1 MAERRTLLVLTD
13 AYPFGH
19 SENFFEDELEV
30 LRKRFEKVV
39 VVPSRRCDWS
49 VPELATPPGVEAHA
63 IPFGSRLSMLKH
75 ALRSMR
81 ASPLLA
87 RWLLKEALARP
98 DIWLEP
104 RGWHLLLWFSWH
116 AARTYEDARRAM
128 SVHGLQA
135 DSCVVYAYWSW
146 PSALSAVLLQH
157 EFPALR
163 SVSRCHGGDLYEE
176 RQKPAY
182 LPYRRLLAR
191 ELDLLAFISQQGL
204 EYFENRWNTPR
215 EKLKLARLGVFD
227 PGARCAASATDV
239 LEVVSCSF
247 AVGVKRL
254 PLMMQ
259 VMRELSTRRRVRWSH
274 IGGGPLF
281 VQTKAEAE
289 RMAGGNLEVRFT
301 GHLDPRE
308 VTRFYVNNPADVFLN
323 TSESEGVPVSIME
336 AFSCGLP
343 AVAPAVGGVPEIV
356 DDTCGRL
363 FEPDAGAVEIARC
376 VELVA
381 ADRSLRDGARARWS
395 ERYDAAVN
403 FTSMLALLQR
413 PESVTTE

>member
-30 LRKRFEKVV
+30 LRTRFEKVV

-49 VPELATPPGVEAHA
+49 VPKLDTPPGVEAHA
-63 IPFGSRLSMLKH
+63 IPISGRLSLLKH

-87 RWLLKEALARP
+87 RWLSKEALARP

-128 SVHGLQA
+128 SAHGLEA
-135 DSCVVYAYWSW
+135 DSCVVYSYWSW
-146 PSALSAVLLQH
+146 PSALSAVLLAR

-163 SVSRCHGGDLYEE
+163 AVARCHGGDLYEE
-176 RQKPAY
+176 RHKPVY

-191 ELDLLAFISQQGL
+191 ELDQLAFISQQGL
-204 EYFENRWNTPR
+204 EYFAERWNAPR
-215 EKLKLARLGVFD
+215 EKLALARLGVFD
-227 PGARCAASATDV
+227 PGGRCEPSSSGV

-254 PLMMQ
+254 PLMTQ
-259 VMRELSTRRRVRWSH
+259 VMRELASRRRVRWTH

-281 VQTKAEAE
+281 EQIRDDAQRV
-289 RMAGGNLEVRFT
+289 AGGNLEVRFT
-301 GHLDPRE
+301 GHLEPKA
-308 VTRFYVNNPADVFLN
+308 VTGFYLSNPADVFLN

-343 AVAPAVGGVPEIV
+343 AVAPSVGGVPEIV

-363 FEPDAGAVEIARC
+363 FERDATAAEIARC
-376 VELVA
+376 VDLVA
-381 ADRSLRDGARARWS
+381 ATRSLRDGARARWS
-395 ERYDAAVN
+395 QRYDGAAN
-403 FTSMLALLQR
+403 FSAIAGVLSSR
-413 PESVTTE
+413 